1 MITRQYLPAFSQLI
15 SVIFDLKNC
24 VELPQSRTK
33 RLPGAPFIPG
43 EIHHRI
49 RKTLVDI
56 LAKKKKKSKVEKNG
70 ARGKR
75 CRQTRA
81 MRITCKTTDKNR
93 SIELENQGF
102 ASLIVIS

>member
-43 EIHHRI
+43 EIHHRF

-56 LAKKKKKSKVEKNG
+56 LPKKKKV
-70 ARGKR
+70 RLKR
-75 CRQTRA
+75 MEPEVKGVDRRERCASRVKQQTKIDQSSWKIRVL
-81 MRITCKTTDKNR
+81 RR
-93 SIELENQGF
+93 SL
-102 ASLIVIS
+102 